1 MNTHTHFPAPLLLAL
16 LLVMLSTGCE
26 NKRDDSGSLGGMWQL
41 TEWRAADGSI
51 AYQKPDTTL
60 YYKVR
65 QNLLM
70 LQELPGE
77 TDSYFLTRYH
87 RTPDSLVIDR
97 PYKIVNNAERDTV
110 LHPIA
115 DLRRYGIPANGR
127 LHIVILRSDRMLLS
141 GEEGK
146 LLFRKY

>member
-1 MNTHTHFPAPLLLAL
+1 MPSAQPTSSDTPHAKCCAPAQSHLP
-16 LLVMLSTGCE
+16 
-26 NKRDDSGSLGGMWQL
+26 R
-41 TEWRAADGSI
+41 
-51 AYQKPDTTL
+51 
-60 YYKVR
+60 
-65 QNLLM
+65 
-70 LQELPGE
+70 QELPGE

-127 LHIVILRSDRMLLS
+127 LHIDVLRSDRMLLS

>member
-41 TEWRAADGSI
+41 TEWRASDGTI

-77 TDSYFLTRYH
+77 TDSYFLTYYH

-127 LHIVILRSDRMLLS
+127 LHIDILRSDRMLLS